1 MRARFIRWSI
11 INEKGQDAYAE
22 MYGENGQQFV
32 DIMETAPY
40 EITVISQLI
49 TYLQKKRQEAD

>member
-40 EITVISQLI
+40 EIAVISQLI